1 MAIEYDLEC
10 ATPLSAHQVAIRLA
24 ETGRE
29 TGLFDPSVTSEQLVK
44 EGAVTRLGT
53 WVRVVTP
60 RPPQPW
66 HPVVTAFGFTPTVGV
81 GFRMAKGVEV
91 ADQQDDM
98 IRLVARLLTRVEGD
112 AVLHFQYE
120 VVWLLR
126 KDGELC
132 LSERDDIWRPERL
145 AQMTQPY
152 RRQTHTMDL
161 E

>member
-1 MAIEYDLEC
+1 MAIEYDLDC
-10 ATPLSAHQVAIRLA
+10 ATRLSALDVALPLA

-29 TGLFDPSVTSEQLVK
+29 TGLFDASVTGERLVE

-66 HPVVTAFGFTPTVGV
+66 NPVVTAFGFTPTVDV
-81 GFRMAKGVEV
+81 RFRMAKGVEV

-98 IRLVARLLTRVEGD
+98 IRLVAPLLTRVGGD
-112 AVLHFQYE
+112 AVLHYQYE

-126 KDGELC
+126 KDGELS
-132 LSERDDIWRPERL
+132 LSERDDIWRPQRL
-145 AQMTQPY
+145 ALMVQPY
-152 RRQTHTMDL
+152 HRQTRTMDL
-161 E
+161 D